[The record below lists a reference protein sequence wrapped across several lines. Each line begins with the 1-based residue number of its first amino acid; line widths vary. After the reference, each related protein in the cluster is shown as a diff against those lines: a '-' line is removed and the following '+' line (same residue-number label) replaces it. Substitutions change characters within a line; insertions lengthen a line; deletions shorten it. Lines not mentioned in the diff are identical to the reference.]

1 MNLTRNLYYFFLC
14 GMCTPAVHAAGNMTT
29 DAAVQQ
35 TVNQDADETKLKE
48 LAEFRKKYKF
58 PEPKA
63 SESEL
68 KSAQMGLK
76 MLMLQRTGDYTVTG
90 ADLWG
95 EKVMN
100 QHLRDVAKTVRALS
114 YGVQKYGKSAK
125 VIWIYIW
132 IICLHTIFSFVCL
145 SWYIATIVMYE
156 RFLLI

>member
-1 MNLTRNLYYFFLC
+1 MNLTQNLYLLFLC

-68 KSAQMGLK
+68 KSAQMGLNAYSGGYPFSIS
-76 MLMLQRTGDYTVTG
+76 GDIRSVP
-90 ADLWG
+90 
-95 EKVMN
+95 
-100 QHLRDVAKTVRALS
+100 S
-114 YGVQKYGKSAK
+114 
-125 VIWIYIW
+125 
-132 IICLHTIFSFVCL
+132 
-145 SWYIATIVMYE
+145 
-156 RFLLI
+156 